1 MKTIKRLLLIVLGIL
16 MIVFT
21 GIVTYAA
28 TPLSSCRFSDNVVSD
43 VSSEGVGPADAGTG
57 NRLATDHVQYLESN
71 DHIRLAYRSYVPA
84 NPKAV
89 VIFYHGSGANSGAGY
104 QPIGEQL
111 SQNYGIATYLPDIRG
126 HGLSAGDRGDAPSVE
141 QVYDDITSMISA
153 AHRQFPSVP
162 IFLGGHSAGAGLVVN
177 YINSPHHEF
186 VNGYLFVAPDFGPKS
201 YTMNEGNGNFATV
214 CVKAFVAYELTGGLL
229 KGHAAGVRYNYSEE
243 QMKSGIGLVQYNSVN
258 MALALNPTRP
268 SQEVAGIDRP
278 FGLWVG
284 AEDEIMNPQK
294 VVTFAGLATQ
304 VSHESF
310 TEIVPG
316 EKHLTI
322 LNNVAKSIGPWI
334 LQAVSRQ

>member
-1 MKTIKRLLLIVLGIL
+1 MKIIKRALLIVLSIL
-16 MIVFT
+16 MIVLT
-21 GIVTYAA
+21 GIFTFAA
-28 TPLSSCRFSDNVVSD
+28 TPLSTCQFPNNVVSNVASD
-43 VSSEGVGPADAGTG
+43 GVGQSGANMD
-57 NRLATDHVQYLESN
+57 NRLATDHVQYVESN

-89 VIFYHGSGANSGAGY
+89 VIFYHGSGANSAAGY

-126 HGLSAGDRGDAPSVE
+126 HGLSGGDRGDAPSVD
-141 QVYDDITSMISA
+141 QVYDDITSIIDT

-162 IFLGGHSAGAGLVVN
+162 VFLGGHSAGAGLVVN
-177 YINSPHHEF
+177 YIHSPHHES

-201 YTMNEGNGNFATV
+201 NTMYEGNGNFATV
-214 CVKAFVAYELTGGLL
+214 CTKAFVAHELTGGLF

-243 QMKSGIGLVQYNSVN
+243 QMKSGIGFVQYNSVN
-258 MALALNPTRP
+258 MALTLNPGRP

-294 VVTFAGLATQ
+294 VVAFAKLATQ
-304 VSHESF
+304 VSHESS
-310 TEIVPG
+310 TTIVPG

-322 LNNVAKSIGPWI
+322 LNHAAKLIGPWV
-334 LQAVSRQ
+334 LQAS